1 MKSPFQTK
9 TRFSIQT
16 AKKMK
21 RKSQGLPRK
30 LAQQES
36 HKLKWLNHGLQ
47 QQVKLKLNS
56 TRTDEESVK
65 SSNVFYFENNN
76 L

>member
-1 MKSPFQTK
+1 
-9 TRFSIQT
+9 
-16 AKKMK
+16 MK

-47 QQVKLKLNS
+47 QQGQTQTKQYQNRWRISQKQQCLLFWKQQ
-56 TRTDEESVK
+56 SVA
-65 SSNVFYFENNN
+65 VEDFA
-76 L
+76 

>member
-1 MKSPFQTK
+1 MITDILKIEQEVKSKIKTKGKTSMKSPFQPE

-36 HKLKWLNHGLQ
+36 HKLK
-47 QQVKLKLNS
+47 
-56 TRTDEESVK
+56 
-65 SSNVFYFENNN
+65 
-76 L
+76 

>member
-1 MKSPFQTK
+1 MITDILKIEQEVKSKTKTKGKTSMKSPFQTK

-36 HKLKWLNHGLQ
+36 HKLK
-47 QQVKLKLNS
+47 
-56 TRTDEESVK
+56 
-65 SSNVFYFENNN
+65 
-76 L
+76 